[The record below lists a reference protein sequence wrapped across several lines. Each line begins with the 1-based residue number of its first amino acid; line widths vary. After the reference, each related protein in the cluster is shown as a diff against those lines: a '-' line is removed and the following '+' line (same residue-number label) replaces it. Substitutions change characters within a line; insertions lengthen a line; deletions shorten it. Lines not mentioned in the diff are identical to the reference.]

1 MAAAFGADPRR
12 ARLEELAVT
21 CGVLNPA
28 PVNVAPQAP
37 PIRTTSDDFNAEE
50 LLKRRRAAETSNRN
64 SKWGFGS
71 SKKTWEAKEIF
82 DALDEHVRKAGSPGV
97 ADALIAKLKLVG
109 GDVNVSHQKSK
120 TNALMRRKS
129 MEPLER
135 SRVLYN
141 AIENRQREMIAVLA
155 QHADPLTIDQALP
168 AALRSA
174 DPVIVQVLL
183 QRGANTL
190 QTQDGKDAF
199 RQLCILGD
207 HADLIGLVLQ
217 SSGQPVSN
225 WMSLSLVDATRKG
238 CYETVLR
245 LSRSTAD
252 GEYGNAE
259 ALKTALSLGRV
270 DLVLAILTGTQP
282 PRPGGRGLSESLDQ
296 LTEQTNISPA
306 NKVILTE
313 ALLCAGAS
321 GDAVSR
327 ALSKACEANFYEMVE
342 LLLRFG
348 ASLDYQD
355 ANIVRGVI
363 SKCQTGLARLLL
375 SERTIFSPI
384 YASECVATLPKN
396 VSPEDRYAILSLLLR
411 KGAGGTTL
419 NDALVD
425 AVQACDLDSIELLI
439 DPNFPEAIPVLNGN
453 VRARHEVA
461 SVDYKHGLALSITV
475 RTNNLRMV
483 QLLMRGKPSP
493 ATLDG
498 VFPLANKLQGA
509 DRYRMAEC
517 FLGAGLSASC
527 ISATLQEAIEEQ
539 PPRRDQRFIGLLIS
553 HSSNMNIDGG
563 AGVLSAI
570 VIRDH
575 ALLGTLLQKPQ
586 THDTIAAAVAKAMV
600 IEDWRLRYIIMQLLI
615 NAGGAGREGTEISAA
630 LVDLLSIKPLDIQ
643 LAVLLLDHGKAD
655 VNFGDGASV
664 NIAASHDD
672 HTVFDHILHRGQ
684 PNALALANT
693 LHSLCNIPTTHGK
706 VAKVDSVL
714 RRGPPRAC
722 LDQALVVE
730 VETVLKAPQE
740 RRNLAVI
747 KSLLSA
753 GANINTIPKAPALSQ
768 VVKAADPL
776 ILDIFF
782 SAGPTTESLASA
794 LPQSLNI
801 ADPMDRLSFTQ
812 KLINAGAPDD
822 EINRALVYA
831 ITAHPLDHP
840 LIGLLAN
847 HANTTEGE
855 ALKLAVTKEYD
866 TLVGL
871 LLEKAAFK
879 YPESVMRAI
888 FGDHATKVEDRQK
901 RIAICKMLLKQGTS
915 GDVVSDA
922 LLAAASEGDL
932 ALGAVLIDHGAS
944 VEHRNG
950 QALIEASGAGA
961 PDVLRM
967 LLATNAQVSK
977 ETLDRGFQA
986 AALVNDLEKR
996 TAVFRLLLE
1005 KGVSGE
1011 LVDMELISAGK
1022 FGEDGEELVRLLL
1035 EFGAS
1040 VDYSAGEAI
1049 WNTTRSAMMGSLKL
1063 MLGIDNERQPKP
1075 STATLLRALRASRKL
1090 ERDPRYQVIKWLFEA
1105 GLPATEEIHIALNRA
1120 VKDDPDVRLIR
1131 LLMSHG
1137 SSPLENGCQTLIDAA
1152 QMLLTEV
1159 LAVLLEAD
1167 IPQQDISWTFE
1178 QAFTPATATT
1188 WLSEKGLQSAQLI
1201 LQRGAE
1207 GQSLS
1212 LALGVAIDAYGSEN
1226 DTIARQFANL
1236 LLQHK
1241 PDVSY
1246 DDGVVVRKAAQRA
1259 DSELIELI
1267 LKQKPD
1273 SRAVSMAFHHL
1284 FDSDLPEE
1292 DIIRLVGLFTDYHDG
1307 EQRLD
1312 VMFSHPESEPV
1323 VFRALAKLPR
1333 SLKLLETLLDAGY
1346 YYDQKTTM
1354 RVMEEI
1360 DEDEPASVLLW
1371 ALLQPQKKISSSII
1385 TSLIQRGANVNYE
1398 TPSSKTTPLML
1409 AIQAKRTDLVR
1420 ELIFAGA
1427 EVNAT
1432 DATNNT
1438 PMTMA
1443 TKIGGEV
1450 GTSIMSMI
1458 LAADPSKDD
1467 GSLHNAARELNLDA
1481 LQILLHHGH
1490 DLDFP
1495 SPLHDGRSV
1504 LGEVC
1509 LNAAHAGPLTAAQ
1522 EKLMEK
1528 IMTLLIKGET
1538 DLTIQA
1544 RGKSA
1549 LLLALHSKDP
1559 IPTTRALL
1567 KVGMWKLLNRPFNQ
1581 YNDGT
1586 HTYSPTQYVAQVLP
1600 ESDHKEGL
1608 LGLLRANRA
1617 IDVYYANE
1625 GPQPEGAVNLPDELL
1640 RAERERKAREERI
1653 SRDTQEHQIV
1663 LARTQEI
1670 AAIHNQIFKTRAELE
1685 DSRARR
1691 NREEDLN
1698 GLRERQAIE
1707 AQGFAEE
1714 LRRRQAE
1721 REASIRHEQKL
1732 LEAGLSR
1739 SRLIAEADMERDGR
1753 KHDLQ
1758 LEWENKRTAQAVD
1771 NAQKLSAIRVRERQA
1786 IDQFDAA
1793 ADQRTVRRIE
1803 EHKRLVDSQNV
1814 LASQLASAGG
1824 NSRRQIGYVEELNP

>member
-1 MAAAFGADPRR
+1 
-12 ARLEELAVT
+12 
-21 CGVLNPA
+21 
-28 PVNVAPQAP
+28 
-37 PIRTTSDDFNAEE
+37 
-50 LLKRRRAAETSNRN
+50 
-64 SKWGFGS
+64 
-71 SKKTWEAKEIF
+71 
-82 DALDEHVRKAGSPGV
+82 
-97 ADALIAKLKLVG
+97 
-109 GDVNVSHQKSK
+109 
-120 TNALMRRKS
+120 
-129 MEPLER
+129 
-135 SRVLYN
+135 
-141 AIENRQREMIAVLA
+141 
-155 QHADPLTIDQALP
+155 
-168 AALRSA
+168 
-174 DPVIVQVLL
+174 
-183 QRGANTL
+183 
-190 QTQDGKDAF
+190 
-199 RQLCILGD
+199 
-207 HADLIGLVLQ
+207 
-217 SSGQPVSN
+217 
-225 WMSLSLVDATRKG
+225 
-238 CYETVLR
+238 
-245 LSRSTAD
+245 
-252 GEYGNAE
+252 
-259 ALKTALSLGRV
+259 
-270 DLVLAILTGTQP
+270 
-282 PRPGGRGLSESLDQ
+282 
-296 LTEQTNISPA
+296 
-306 NKVILTE
+306 
-313 ALLCAGAS
+313 
-321 GDAVSR
+321 
-327 ALSKACEANFYEMVE
+327 
-342 LLLRFG
+342 
-348 ASLDYQD
+348 
-355 ANIVRGVI
+355 
-363 SKCQTGLARLLL
+363 
-375 SERTIFSPI
+375 
-384 YASECVATLPKN
+384 
-396 VSPEDRYAILSLLLR
+396 
-411 KGAGGTTL
+411 
-419 NDALVD
+419 
-425 AVQACDLDSIELLI
+425 
-439 DPNFPEAIPVLNGN
+439 
-453 VRARHEVA
+453 
-461 SVDYKHGLALSITV
+461 
-475 RTNNLRMV
+475 
-483 QLLMRGKPSP
+483 
-493 ATLDG
+493 
-498 VFPLANKLQGA
+498 
-509 DRYRMAEC
+509 
-517 FLGAGLSASC
+517 
-527 ISATLQEAIEEQ
+527 
-539 PPRRDQRFIGLLIS
+539 
-553 HSSNMNIDGG
+553 
-563 AGVLSAI
+563 
-570 VIRDH
+570 
-575 ALLGTLLQKPQ
+575 
-586 THDTIAAAVAKAMV
+586 
-600 IEDWRLRYIIMQLLI
+600 
-615 NAGGAGREGTEISAA
+615 
-630 LVDLLSIKPLDIQ
+630 
-643 LAVLLLDHGKAD
+643 
-655 VNFGDGASV
+655 
-664 NIAASHDD
+664 
-672 HTVFDHILHRGQ
+672 
-684 PNALALANT
+684 
-693 LHSLCNIPTTHGK
+693 

-714 RRGPPRAC
+714 RRGPPRAS

-730 VETVLKAPQE
+730 VQTVLKAPQE

-753 GANINTIPKAPALSQ
+753 GASINTIPKAPALSQ
-768 VVKAADPL
+768 VVKSADPL

-782 SAGPTTESLASA
+782 NAGPTAESLASA

-801 ADPMDRLSFTQ
+801 VDPMDRLSFTQ

-855 ALKLAVTKEYD
+855 ALTLAVTKEYD

-871 LLEKAAFK
+871 LLEKSAFK
-879 YPESVMRAI
+879 YSKQVLRKV
-888 FGDHATKVEDRQK
+888 FGDHATKVENREK
-901 RIAICKMLLKQGTS
+901 RVAICRMLLKQGVS
-915 GDVVSDA
+915 GGVVSDA
-922 LLAAASEGDL
+922 LLAAAAEGDL
-932 ALGAVLIDHGAS
+932 ALGAVLMDYGAS
-944 VEHRNG
+944 VEHNNG
-950 QALIEASGAGA
+950 QAIIEASGAGA
-961 PDVLRM
+961 PEVLRM

-977 ETLDRGFQA
+977 ETLDKGFQA
-986 AALVNDLEKR
+986 AALVSDLKKR
-996 TAVFRLLLE
+996 VGVFRLLLG
-1005 KGVSGE
+1005 KGVSSE
-1011 LVDMELISAGK
+1011 LVDMELISAAK

-1035 EFGAS
+1035 EFEAN
-1040 VDYSAGEAI
+1040 VDHSAGEAI

-1063 MLGIDNERQPKP
+1063 MLGIDNDQQAKP

-1120 VKDDPDVRLIR
+1120 VKDDPDLRLIR

-1137 SSPLENGCQTLIDAA
+1137 ASPLENGCQTLIDTA
-1152 QMLLTEV
+1152 QMLLPDV

-1167 IPQQDISWTFE
+1167 ISQQDISWTFE

-1188 WLSEKGLQSAQLI
+1188 WLSEKGLQNAQLI

-1207 GQSLS
+1207 GMSLS
-1212 LALGVAIDAYGSEN
+1212 LALSVAIDAYGTEN
-1226 DTIARQFANL
+1226 NTIARQFANL
-1236 LLQHK
+1236 VLQHK

-1246 DDGVVVRKAAQRA
+1246 KDGLVVRKAAQGA

-1273 SRAVSMAFHHL
+1273 SCAVSMAFPYL

-1292 DIIRLVGLFTDYHDG
+1292 DIIQLVRLFTDYHDG
-1307 EQRLD
+1307 EERLD

-1323 VFRALAKLPR
+1323 VFRALAKFPR

-1360 DEDEPASVLLW
+1360 EEDEPASILLW

-1385 TSLIQRGANVNYE
+1385 ISLIQRGANVNFE

-1427 EVNAT
+1427 EVNVI

-1443 TKIGGEV
+1443 TKIGGEI

-1509 LNAAHAGPLTAAQ
+1509 LNAAHVGPLTAAQ

-1528 IMTLLIKGET
+1528 VMMILIKGET

-1549 LLLALHSKDP
+1549 LLLALHSNDP

-1567 KVGMWKLLNRPFNQ
+1567 KIGMWKLLNRPFNQ

-1586 HTYSPTQYVAQVLP
+1586 YTYSPTQYVARVLP
-1600 ESDHKEGL
+1600 DSDHKEGL
-1608 LGLLRANRA
+1608 LELLKANRA

-1663 LARTQEI
+1663 LARTKEI
-1670 AAIHNQIFKTRAELE
+1670 AEIHNQIFKTRAELE

-1691 NREEDLN
+1691 NREGDLN

-1753 KHDLQ
+1753 KHELQ
-1758 LEWENKRTAQAVD
+1758 IEWENKRTAQAVA
-1771 NAQKLSAIRVRERQA
+1771 NAQQLSAIRVRERQA

-1793 ADQRTVRRIE
+1793 ADQRTIRRIE

-1814 LASQLASAGG
+1814 LASQLASGGG
-1824 NSRRQIGYVEELNP
+1824 NPRRQIGYVEGELNP